1 MKRLRPLL
9 SILFILAALN
19 LGSVSAQAERLLVVG
34 HAEATDSLDPANG
47 FTQTTGIVNQVT
59 YDTLVTFPPNNASS
73 IEPRLATSWTVSD
86 DGLTYTFNLRDGVLF
101 SNGDPLTAEDVVFSI
116 NRLKGVRGSPSF
128 LANEIERVEAIDD
141 LTVAIT
147 LNQVNPAF
155 LVRLTNNAFAITNA
169 DQVRAN
175 GGTGEADTDTAEAYL
190 NSTSAGTGSYVLER
204 WEPQV
209 ETVLVRNPNYWGE
222 QPYFDRIVI
231 TNMPES
237 ATQKVALESGEIDIA
252 LDLSADQVN
261 SLEGNPDISIYRGP
275 SVIVHFL
282 LMNQDP
288 EIGGPMSNRL
298 VQRAVRYAL
307 DYEGY
312 RALWGGITPGSIM
325 AVGLQTAMGPEMA
338 FERDLDRARELLA
351 EAGYPDGFTV
361 TLDYPIFS
369 FQGVNMETNAQ
380 KIQADLAEVGINV
393 ILNPGELQVSLQ
405 QYRAGNQ
412 GFGYWFWGPDILDPI
427 DTLSFA
433 PNGKVGGE
441 RARWT
446 SENADP
452 EILEIVARARVES
465 DPEGRVEVFTQ
476 LQEYLRENGPW
487 APFLQPNVQTAYRS
501 DLVGYVWHPQWL
513 IDLSLLSR
521 AE

>member
-1 MKRLRPLL
+1 MKSLRLLL
-9 SILFILAALN
+9 SVLLVLSVLAVGL
-19 LGSVSAQAERLLVVG
+19 VSAQDERILVVG
-34 HAEATDSLDPANG
+34 HAEATDSLDPSNG

-59 YDTLVTFPPNNASS
+59 YDMLVTFPPTNASS

-86 DGLTYTFNLRDGVLF
+86 DGLSYTFNLREGVLF
-101 SNGDPLTAEDVVFSI
+101 ANGDPLTADDVVYSI
-116 NRLKGVRGSPSF
+116 NRLKGVQGTPSF
-128 LANEIERVEAIDD
+128 LANEIESVEAADD
-141 LTVAIT
+141 MTVVIN

-169 DQVRAN
+169 EQVMAN
-175 GGTGEADTDTAEAYL
+175 GGTGEAGTDTAEAYL
-190 NSTSAGTGSYVLER
+190 NSTSAGTGPYVLER

-222 QPYFDRIVI
+222 QPYFDRII
-231 TNMPES
+231 ISNLPEA

-252 LDLSADQVN
+252 LDLSADQV
-261 SLEGNPDISIYRGP
+261 SSMEGNPDISIYRGS

-288 EIGGPMSNRL
+288 DIGGPMSNPL

-312 RALWGGITPGSIM
+312 QALWGGITPGSIM

-338 FERDLDRARELLA
+338 FQRDLDRARELLA

-393 ILNPGELQVSLQ
+393 VLNPGELQVSLE

-446 SENADP
+446 SDNADA
-452 EILEIVARARVES
+452 EILDIIARARVES

-487 APFLQPNVQTAYRS
+487 APFLQPDVQTAYRS
-501 DLVGYVWHPQWL
+501 ELTGYVWHPQWL
-513 IDLSLLSR
+513 IDLALLSST
-521 AE
+521 E